1 MKLKIEKKRLGMGF
15 VEIMIAVLV
24 VTGCAIPVIYMLTSS
39 RTETSKAINYLRAM
53 ELANEV
59 IEWATAAE
67 FSQVDAGSLSAFCGS
82 ISEIHGSDL
91 QTVGVATA
99 EPDHQTWKSD
109 GLMAN
114 NMKYSEQYNTGF
126 FYREVEVENVD
137 DSYLQTDLLK
147 KLKVRVKWSEGE
159 RPANLNISDNR
170 TRQVELS
177 VLILNE
183 KNLSL

>member
-1 MKLKIEKKRLGMGF
+1 MKFTPADKRLGIGF

-24 VTGCAIPVIYMLTSS
+24 VTACAVPVIYMLTSS

-59 IEWATAAE
+59 IEWAAAAE
-67 FSQVDAGSLSAFCGS
+67 FSKVDAGSISAFCGS
-82 ISEIHGSDL
+82 LSEAHGTGL
-91 QTVGVATA
+91 ETIKVATA
-99 EPDHQTWKSD
+99 EPENQVWKAD
-109 GLMAN
+109 GLMSN

-126 FYREVEVENVD
+126 FYREVEVENVS
-137 DSYLQTDLLK
+137 DSYFQPDLLK
-147 KLKVRVKWSEGE
+147 KLTVRVKWSEGE

-177 VLILNE
+177 VLLLNE
-183 KNLSL
+183 KNLRL